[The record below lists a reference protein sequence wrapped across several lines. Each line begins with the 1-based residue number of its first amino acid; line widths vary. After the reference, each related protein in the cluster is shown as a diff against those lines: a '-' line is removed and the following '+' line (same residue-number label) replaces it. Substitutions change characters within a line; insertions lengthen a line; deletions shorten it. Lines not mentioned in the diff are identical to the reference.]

1 MTMIST
7 LTLSVP
13 SDPLSPLPV
22 STIDQAIQLL
32 KLSSLSA
39 DQQIAIEH
47 AITLLAQQKNWNR
60 TQSALWLHN
69 KACSLSD

>member
-1 MTMIST
+1 MLST
-7 LTLSVP
+7 LTPSIQ

-22 STIDQAIQLL
+22 SPFDQAIQLL

-39 DQQIAIEH
+39 DQQIEIEH
-47 AITLLAQQKNWNR
+47 AVTLLAQQKNWNR

-69 KACSLSD
+69 KARSLNY